1 MEAQVF
7 GDSQDMVI
15 PDQRIVGARVR
26 DMPPIESVDIA
37 LDRGINVFFGLNG
50 AGKSRLIHALSLD
63 PSVPADA
70 TVEIHLHSPPG
81 PLEGIEVGSWLAKMP
96 RNPWN
101 LVLRPEVASEDFP
114 GVSDT
119 GPVGH
124 LLRPAFEAARGV
136 LDRLAKPQP
145 RHVEAVVFRL
155 IEETATTPHLVP
167 ELLSST
173 VITSFVEAALE
184 IALGGRF
191 ILRLESGVLTLH
203 LAVEPPDPRST
214 LGRMIDE
221 VRQDLLASFAAQN
234 EQQLA
239 DDLVLQ
245 FKHENEWVDTAP
257 DSPSLLAYA
266 KRMMLEREWEIRSLE
281 SCFHPL
287 LRAGIGQV
295 LERAK
300 AETPPDWFANPVLEI
315 AAWSDR
321 DEPPGL
327 TVMREW
333 RAQDLDELQR
343 TTFAH
348 LPPLLERIGGSTAPE
363 HDFGIIST
371 GDGRAVFETS
381 FMNEHVVETIEG
393 MANSIYSALMDDAP
407 RLEMVQRSP
416 AGETRFFMWGLLD
429 WTALEAGENR
439 IHVSSLSDARR
450 RWAQISI
457 ALALALRGG
466 VREHPRM
473 LIIDEP
479 ERGLHRTAERRLAS
493 GLAQLSEE
501 LNLTVLVASH
511 SPAFIRLPNSRGHH
525 VRRDARGQVSLHP
538 LDPSTHDLGLL
549 GISHSDSAQFLRALV
564 LTSDELDAAA
574 VKGFLGDAMRQHG
587 IIVRA
592 LSDVNVHDL
601 LDLEGAT
608 DDASQ
613 TELAFLN
620 QVIRLTDARI
630 LVIAD
635 SSQFGL
641 SGADEESTESEDWWN
656 LPGPLTDGRD
666 LELDDDCRDSPLSD
680 LWSRHDSLLDVLR
693 VMGQADRLEFRAF
706 SRRDLLDALNFSPAF
721 DFVGPQATEI
731 LARAWDR
738 YYSTDDENSATI
750 GIGSQVGEMIPAEAF
765 REAAERSER
774 APEIISSILAFANP
788 GHQFN
793 DPIIDPYTTMPPFED
808 VPF

>member
-1 MEAQVF
+1 MF
-7 GDSQDMVI
+7 GDSRDMVI

-26 DMPPIESVDIA
+26 DMPPIESVDVA

-63 PSVPADA
+63 PSVPTNAS
-70 TVEIHLHSPPG
+70 VEIHLHSPPG
-81 PLEGIEVGSWLAKMP
+81 PLEGIEVGSWLERMP

-101 LVLRPEVASEDFP
+101 LVVRPEVASEDFP

-136 LDRLAKPQP
+136 LDRLATSHP
-145 RHVEAVVFRL
+145 RHIEAVVFRL
-155 IEETATTPHLVP
+155 IEETAKTPHLVP
-167 ELLSST
+167 ELLRSS
-173 VITSFVEAALE
+173 VMSRFVEAALE
-184 IALGGRF
+184 IALAGRF
-191 ILRLESGVLTLH
+191 ILRLESGRLALE
-203 LAVEPPDPRST
+203 LAVEHPDPHST
-214 LGRMIDE
+214 LGRMINE
-221 VRQDLLASFAAQN
+221 TRQGLLASFAARD

-239 DDLVLQ
+239 DDLLLRFQ
-245 FKHENEWVDTAP
+245 HENDWVDTTS
-257 DSPSLLAYA
+257 DSPGLLAYA
-266 KRMMLEREWEIRSLE
+266 KRMMLEREWEMRSLE

-287 LRAGIGQV
+287 LKAGIGDV

-300 AETPPDWFANPVLEI
+300 VETHPAWFANPVLEV

-321 DEPPGL
+321 DEAPGL

-333 RAQDLDELQR
+333 RVQDLDELQR
-343 TTFAH
+343 ATFAH

-363 HDFGIIST
+363 QDFGIIST
-371 GDGRAVFETS
+371 SDGRAVFETS
-381 FMNEHVVETIEG
+381 FMNEHVVRTIEG
-393 MANSIYSALMDDAP
+393 MANSIFSALMDDAP

-511 SPAFIRLPNSRGHH
+511 SPAFIRLPNSRSHH
-525 VRRDARGQVSLHP
+525 VRRDPHGQVSLHP
-538 LDPSTHDLGLL
+538 LDLLTHDLGLL

-574 VKGFLGDAMRQHG
+574 VKGFLGDAMREHG

-592 LSDVNVHDL
+592 LGDVDVHDL
-601 LDLEGAT
+601 LDLEDSA
-608 DDASQ
+608 DDERR
-613 TELAFLN
+613 TEIAFLN

-641 SGADEESTESEDWWN
+641 STAHDDWKDEEDWWN
-656 LPGPLTDGRD
+656 LPGPLMDGR
-666 LELDDDCRDSPLSD
+666 ELQFDSDYINSPL
-680 LWSRHDSLLDVLR
+680 LHLQSRHDSLQDVLR
-693 VMGQADRLEFRAF
+693 VMGQDDRLESRAF
-706 SRRDLLDALNFSPAF
+706 DRRDFLDALNFSPAF
-721 DFVGPQATEI
+721 DFVGPKVTET
-731 LARAWDR
+731 LARAWDH
-738 YYSTDDENSATI
+738 YYSTDDENTAAVGISSQI
-750 GIGSQVGEMIPAEAF
+750 GETVTAEDF
-765 REAAERSER
+765 REAAARSER
-774 APEIISSILAFANP
+774 APAIISHILAFANP
-788 GHQFN
+788 GHQF
-793 DPIIDPYTTMPPFED
+793 DGPIIDPYVTLPPFED
-808 VPF
+808 IPF

>member
-1 MEAQVF
+1 MF
-7 GDSQDMVI
+7 GDPREMVI

-63 PSVPADA
+63 PSVPTNAS
-70 TVEIHLHSPPG
+70 VEIHLHSPPG
-81 PLEGIEVGSWLAKMP
+81 PLEGIEVGSWLERMP

-136 LDRLAKPQP
+136 LERLATSHP

-155 IEETATTPHLVP
+155 IEQTAKTPHLVP
-167 ELLSST
+167 ELLRSS
-173 VITSFVEAALE
+173 VMSSFVEAALE
-184 IALGGRF
+184 VALAGRF
-191 ILRLESGVLTLH
+191 VLRLESGVLTLE
-203 LAVEPPDPRST
+203 LAVEHPHPRST
-214 LGRMIDE
+214 LGRLIDE
-221 VRQDLLASFAAQN
+221 TRQGLLASFAAHD

-245 FKHENEWVDTAP
+245 FRHENDWVDTSS
-257 DSPSLLAYA
+257 DSPDLLAYA
-266 KRMMLEREWEIRSLE
+266 KRIMLEREWEIRSLE

-287 LRAGIGQV
+287 LKAGIGQV

-300 AETPPDWFANPVLEI
+300 VETHPDWFANPVLEVT
-315 AAWSDR
+315 AWSDQ
-321 DEPPGL
+321 DEPPAL

-333 RAQDLDELQR
+333 RVQDLDELQR
-343 TTFAH
+343 ATFAH

-363 HDFGIIST
+363 QDFGIVST

-381 FMNEHVVETIEG
+381 FMNEHVVRTIEG
-393 MANSIYSALMDDAP
+393 MANSIFGALMDDAP

-429 WTALEAGENR
+429 WTALEPGGNR

-493 GLAQLSEE
+493 GLAQLCEE

-525 VRRDARGQVSLHP
+525 VRRDQEGQVSLHP

-574 VKGFLGDAMRQHG
+574 VKGFLGDAMREHG
-587 IIVRA
+587 IIVRV
-592 LSDVNVHDL
+592 LGDVDVHDL
-601 LDLEGAT
+601 LDL
-608 DDASQ
+608 DDASG
-613 TELAFLN
+613 TEIAFLN
-620 QVIRLTDARI
+620 QMIRLTDARI

-635 SSQFGL
+635 ASQFGL
-641 SGADEESTESEDWWN
+641 AEADEDSAGSEDWWD

-666 LELDDDCRDSPLSD
+666 LELDDDDRDSPLAA

-693 VMGQADRLEFRAF
+693 VMGQAERLEFRSF
-706 SRRDLLDALNFSPAF
+706 GRREFLDSLDFGSEF
-721 DFVGPQATEI
+721 DFVGPQTTEI
-731 LARAWDR
+731 LARAWEN
-738 YYSTDDENSATI
+738 YYSTDDENTATI
-750 GIGSQVGEMIPAEAF
+750 GISSQVGETITAEAF

-774 APEIISSILAFANP
+774 TPAIISSILAFANP

-793 DPIIDPYTTMPPFED
+793 GPIIDPYTAMPPFED